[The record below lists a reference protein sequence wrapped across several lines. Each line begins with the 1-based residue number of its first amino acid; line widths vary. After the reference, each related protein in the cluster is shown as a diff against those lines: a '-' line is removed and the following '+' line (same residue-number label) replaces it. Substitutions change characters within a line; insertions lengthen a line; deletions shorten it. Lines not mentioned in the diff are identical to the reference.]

1 MEDEK
6 TGKMHSASSDI
17 GRPASCLFPAE
28 SSIFIHQ
35 SAKICWKDRGTID
48 EEGGCGT
55 LKRNSWV
62 EL

>member
-1 MEDEK
+1 MP
-6 TGKMHSASSDI
+6 SASSDI
-17 GRPASCLFPAE
+17 GRPASCLSPAE